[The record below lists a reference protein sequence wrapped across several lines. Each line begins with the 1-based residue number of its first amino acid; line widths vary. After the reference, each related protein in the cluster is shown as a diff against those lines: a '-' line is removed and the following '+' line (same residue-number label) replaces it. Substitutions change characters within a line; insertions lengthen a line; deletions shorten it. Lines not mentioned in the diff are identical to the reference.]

1 MKRLFIL
8 GISALTALSALAQP
22 RLREDN
28 IDEILR
34 ALTVEEKANLLVGV
48 NSDLYVAG
56 VANGTRPVE
65 RLGIPPSIFSDG
77 PAGVRID
84 PNRDPEKRVATGFP
98 VGTLLAS
105 SWDTEL
111 VEKMTSAM
119 GNEVLVY
126 GIDALLAPGMNI
138 HRNPLCGRNFE
149 YFSED
154 PVLSGCIAAA
164 YVRGIQSNGVG
175 ATVKHFAVNN
185 QETNRTEN
193 NALISKRALREIY
206 LKNFEIAVKE
216 GKPWAVMSS
225 YNALNGDYTQQK
237 RDLLTTVLKDEWGFE
252 GIVMTDWGYKQGT
265 VKAVNAGNDVMEP
278 GSQEEY
284 ERILAGIKD
293 GSISEEQLNANVR
306 RVLEFVVKT
315 PKFRTWRRSD
325 IRILKPGEVPGPD
338 LKAHAA
344 VAREAAAESIILLRN
359 DHRTLPLSLDGQIAL
374 YGTSALHFIAGGTGS
389 GEVHKPYVINLT
401 DALQSAGFTLDAKLM
416 AFYRDWDQSQKTA
429 STLEREEVNWENVIC
444 PEAPLTRSSIEVQ
457 ASANDVAVVVLGR
470 NAGEGRDRTLE
481 GDFELSDTERNLLRD
496 VSQAFHAR
504 GKRMVVILNIGGVI
518 ETASWK
524 HWADAILLPWSPG
537 QEGANAV
544 ADILAGKVNPSGK
557 LPMTFPNNY
566 LDIPSSAD
574 FPADYDPYAPYH
586 AKENVDYTFY
596 SEDIWVG
603 YRWFQTEGKDVS
615 YPFGFGLSYTTFAYS
630 KPVVKAGKD
639 GFTASVTVTNTGSV
653 AGREVV
659 ELYVAAPAGGLD
671 KPARELK
678 AFDKTRLL
686 QPGESQ
692 VLTMEVD
699 NYSLASFNESASA
712 WEAAAGSYEVQFGA
726 SVADIRVTSPY
737 TLKKA
742 LTWPVH
748 DVLGMQGGEPL
759 LPVSAT
765 PAGRGL
771 RYEYYEGDFMSVKQI
786 LLSSNMPAQGIA
798 PVFTTALKRRE
809 DHFGLRFTG
818 LLKIDRG
825 GVYQVSMTSD
835 DGAVLYLGGRMIL
848 DIDRD
853 GGGTASA
860 WVNLEAGYHPISVIY
875 FDNYMEEFLRVGL
888 KGPGVSVE
896 NIPASML
903 YHE

>member
-8 GISALTALSALAQP
+8 VVLALTALTAAAQP
-22 RLREDN
+22 RLRKDN
-28 IDEILR
+28 IDEIIQ

-48 NSDLYVAG
+48 NSDPYVAG

-65 RLGIPPSIFSDG
+65 RLGIPPTIFSDG

-84 PNRDPEKRVATGFP
+84 PSRDPGQRVATGFP
-98 VGTLLAS
+98 VGTLIAS
-105 SWDTEL
+105 SWDTDL
-111 VEKMTSAM
+111 VERMTTAM
-119 GNEVLVY
+119 GSEVLVY

-154 PVLSGCIAAA
+154 PVLSGKIAAA

-175 ATVKHFAVNN
+175 ATVKHFTANN
-185 QETNRTEN
+185 QETNRTGN
-193 NALISKRALREIY
+193 DALISQRALREIY

-225 YNALNGDYTQQK
+225 YNALNGDFTQQK
-237 RDLLTTVLKDEWGFE
+237 RELLTTVLKEEWGFP
-252 GIVMTDWGYKQGT
+252 GIVMTDWGFKEGT

-278 GSQEEY
+278 GSEEEY
-284 ERILAGIKD
+284 ERILVGIKD
-293 GSISEEQLNANVR
+293 GRISEEQLNANVR
-306 RVLEFVVKT
+306 RVLEFVLKT
-315 PKFRTWRRSD
+315 PRFRGYKYSA
-325 IRILKPGEVPGPD
+325 KPD

-344 VAREAAAESIILLRN
+344 VAREAAAGSIILLRN
-359 DHRTLPLSLDGQIAL
+359 DRRTLPLSGDEQIAL
-374 YGTSALHFIAGGTGS
+374 YGTTALHFIAGGTGS
-389 GEVHKPYVINLT
+389 GEVHKPYVVNLT
-401 DALQSAGFTLDAKLM
+401 DALQAAGFRLDKKLE
-416 AFYRDWDQSQKTA
+416 AFYRDWDKSQQSA
-429 STLEREEVNWENVIC
+429 SMLEREEVTWENVIC
-444 PEAPLTRSSIEVQ
+444 PEAPLTASSIEVQ

-470 NAGEGRDRTLE
+470 NAGEGRDRTLA
-481 GDFELSDTERNLLRD
+481 GDFELSEVERDLLRN
-496 VSQAFHAR
+496 VSEAYHAR
-504 GKRMVVILNIGGVI
+504 GKRMIVILNIGGVI

-544 ADILAGKVNPSGK
+544 ADILKGAVNPSGK

-574 FPADYDPYAPYH
+574 FPADYDPYAPFH

-653 AGREVV
+653 AGKEVV

-671 KPARELK
+671 KPTRELK
-678 AFDKTRLL
+678 AFAKTKLL

-712 WEAAAGSYEVQFGA
+712 WEAASGAYEVQFGA
-726 SVADIRVTSPY
+726 SVADIRATAPY

-742 LTWPVH
+742 LAWPVH
-748 DVLGMQGGEPL
+748 DVLSMQGGDAFPAVE
-759 LPVSAT
+759 AT

-771 RYEYYEGDFMSVKQI
+771 KYTYHEGDFMSVQQVTASKPV
-786 LLSSNMPAQGIA
+786 SEGITPSVSA
-798 PVFTTALKRRE
+798 ALKQRE
-809 DHFGLRFTG
+809 DHFGLVFTG
-818 LLKIDRG
+818 LVKIDRG
-825 GVYQVSMTSD
+825 GVYQVSMVSD
-835 DGAVLYLGGRMIL
+835 DGAVLYLDGRKVL

-853 GGGTASA
+853 GGGTASEWA
-860 WVNLEAGYHPISVIY
+860 KLEAGFHRIRVEF

-896 NIPASML
+896 NIPAPML

>member
-8 GISALTALSALAQP
+8 VVLALTALTAAAQP
-22 RLREDN
+22 RLRKDN
-28 IDEILR
+28 IDEIIQ

-48 NSDLYVAG
+48 NSDPYVAG

-65 RLGIPPSIFSDG
+65 RLGIPPTIFSDG

-84 PNRDPEKRVATGFP
+84 PNRDPGQRVATGFP
-98 VGTLLAS
+98 VGTLIAS
-105 SWDTEL
+105 SWDTDL
-111 VEKMTSAM
+111 VERMTTAM
-119 GNEVLVY
+119 GSEVLVY

-154 PVLSGCIAAA
+154 PVLSGKIAAA

-175 ATVKHFAVNN
+175 ATVKHFTANN
-185 QETNRTEN
+185 QETNRTGN
-193 NALISKRALREIY
+193 DALISQRALREIY

-225 YNALNGDYTQQK
+225 YNALNGDFTQQK
-237 RDLLTTVLKDEWGFE
+237 RELLTTVLKEEWGFP
-252 GIVMTDWGYKQGT
+252 GIVMTDWGFKEGT
-265 VKAVNAGNDVMEP
+265 VKAVNAGNEVMEP
-278 GSQEEY
+278 GSEEEY
-284 ERILAGIKD
+284 ERILVGIKD
-293 GSISEEQLNANVR
+293 GRISEEQLNANVR
-306 RVLEFVVKT
+306 RVLEFVLKT
-315 PKFRTWRRSD
+315 PRFRGYKYSA
-325 IRILKPGEVPGPD
+325 KPD

-344 VAREAAAESIILLRN
+344 VAREAAAGSIILLRN
-359 DHRTLPLSLDGQIAL
+359 DRRTLPLSGDEQIAL
-374 YGTSALHFIAGGTGS
+374 YGTTALHFIAGGTGS
-389 GEVHKPYVINLT
+389 GEVHKPYVVNLT
-401 DALQSAGFTLDAKLM
+401 DALQAAGFRLDKKLE
-416 AFYRDWDQSQKTA
+416 AFYRDWDKSQRSA
-429 STLEREEVNWENVIC
+429 SMLEREEVTWENVIC
-444 PEAPLTRSSIEVQ
+444 PEAPLTASSIEVQ

-470 NAGEGRDRTLE
+470 NAGEGLDRTLA
-481 GDFELSDTERNLLRD
+481 GDFELSEVERDLLRN
-496 VSQAFHAR
+496 VSEAYHAR
-504 GKRMVVILNIGGVI
+504 GKRMIVILNIGGVI

-544 ADILAGKVNPSGK
+544 ADILKGAVNPSGK

-574 FPADYDPYAPYH
+574 FPADYDPYASFH

-653 AGREVV
+653 AGKEVV

-678 AFDKTRLL
+678 AFAKTKLL

-712 WEAAAGSYEVQFGA
+712 WEAASGAYEVQFGA
-726 SVADIRVTSPY
+726 SVADIRATAPY

-742 LTWPVH
+742 LAWPVH
-748 DVLGMQGGEPL
+748 DVLSMQGGDAFPAVE
-759 LPVSAT
+759 AT

-771 RYEYYEGDFMSVKQI
+771 KYTYHEGDFMSVQQVTASKPV
-786 LLSSNMPAQGIA
+786 SEGIA
-798 PVFTTALKRRE
+798 PTFSAALKQRE
-809 DHFGLRFTG
+809 DHFGLVFTG
-818 LLKIDRG
+818 LVKIDRG
-825 GVYQVSMTSD
+825 GVYQVSMVSD
-835 DGAVLYLGGRMIL
+835 DGAVLYLDGRKVL

-853 GGGTASA
+853 GGGTASEWA
-860 WVNLEAGYHPISVIY
+860 KLEAGFHRIRVEF

-896 NIPASML
+896 NIPAPML

>member
-1 MKRLFIL
+1 MKRLFIFVVL
-8 GISALTALSALAQP
+8 ALTALTVAAQP
-22 RLREDN
+22 RLRKDN
-28 IDEILR
+28 IDEIIH

-48 NSDLYVAG
+48 NSDPYVAG

-65 RLGIPPSIFSDG
+65 RLGIPPTIFSDG

-84 PNRDPEKRVATGFP
+84 PNRDPEQRVATGFP
-98 VGTLLAS
+98 VGTLIAS
-105 SWDTEL
+105 SWDTDL
-111 VEKMTSAM
+111 VERMTTAM
-119 GNEVLVY
+119 GSEVLVY

-154 PVLSGCIAAA
+154 PVLSGKIAAA

-175 ATVKHFAVNN
+175 ATVKHFTANN
-185 QETNRTEN
+185 QETNRTGN
-193 NALISKRALREIY
+193 DALISQRALREIY
-206 LKNFEIAVKE
+206 LKNFEFAVKE

-225 YNALNGDYTQQK
+225 YNALNGDFTQQK
-237 RDLLTTVLKDEWGFE
+237 RELLTTVLKEEWGFP
-252 GIVMTDWGYKQGT
+252 GIVMTDWGFKEGT
-265 VKAVNAGNDVMEP
+265 VKAVNAGNDLMEP
-278 GSQEEY
+278 GSDEEY

-293 GSISEEQLNANVR
+293 GRISEEQLNANVR

-315 PKFRTWRRSD
+315 PRFSGYKYSA
-325 IRILKPGEVPGPD
+325 KPD

-344 VAREAAAESIILLRN
+344 VAREAAAGSIILLRN
-359 DHRTLPLSLDGQIAL
+359 DRRTLPLSGDEQIAL
-374 YGTSALHFIAGGTGS
+374 YGTTALHFIAGGTGS
-389 GEVHKPYVINLT
+389 GEVHKPYVVNLT
-401 DALQSAGFTLDAKLM
+401 DALQAAGFRLDKKLE
-416 AFYRDWDQSQKTA
+416 AFYQDWDKSQQSA
-429 STLEREEVNWENVIC
+429 SMLEREEVTWENVIC
-444 PEAPLTRSSIEVQ
+444 PEAPLTASSIEVQ

-470 NAGEGRDRTLE
+470 NAGEGRDRTLA
-481 GDFELSDTERNLLRD
+481 GDFELSEVERDLLRN
-496 VSQAFHAR
+496 VSEAFHAR
-504 GKRMVVILNIGGVI
+504 GKRMIVILNIGGVI

-544 ADILAGKVNPSGK
+544 ADILKGAVNPSGK

-566 LDIPSSAD
+566 RDVPSAAD
-574 FPADYDPYAPYH
+574 FPYDYDPYAPYH

-603 YRWFQTEGKDVS
+603 YRYYQTEGKDVS

-630 KPVVKAGKD
+630 KPVVKTGKD

-653 AGREVV
+653 AGKEVV

-678 AFDKTRLL
+678 AFAKTKLL

-712 WEAAAGSYEVQFGA
+712 WEAASGVYEVQFGA
-726 SVADIRVTSPY
+726 SVADIRATAPY

-742 LTWPVH
+742 LAWPVH
-748 DVLGMQGGEPL
+748 DVLSMQGGDSFPAVE
-759 LPVSAT
+759 AT

-771 RYEYYEGDFMSVKQI
+771 KYTYHEGDFMSVQQVTASKPV
-786 LLSSNMPAQGIA
+786 SEGIA
-798 PVFTTALKRRE
+798 PSVSAALKQRE
-809 DHFGLRFTG
+809 DHFGLVFTG
-818 LLKIDRG
+818 LVKIDRG
-825 GVYQVSMTSD
+825 GVYQVSMVSD
-835 DGAVLYLGGRMIL
+835 DGAVLYLDGRKVL

-853 GGGTASA
+853 GGGTASEWA
-860 WVNLEAGYHPISVIY
+860 KLEAGFHRIRVEF

-896 NIPASML
+896 NIPAPML

>member
-8 GISALTALSALAQP
+8 VVLALTALTAAAQP
-22 RLREDN
+22 RLRKDN
-28 IDEILR
+28 IDEIIQ

-48 NSDLYVAG
+48 NSDPYVAG

-65 RLGIPPSIFSDG
+65 RLGIPPTIFSDG

-84 PNRDPEKRVATGFP
+84 PNRDPGQRVATGFP
-98 VGTLLAS
+98 VGTLIAS
-105 SWDTEL
+105 SWDTDL
-111 VEKMTSAM
+111 VERMTTAM
-119 GNEVLVY
+119 GSEVLVY

-154 PVLSGCIAAA
+154 PVLSGKIAAA

-175 ATVKHFAVNN
+175 ATVKHFTANN
-185 QETNRTEN
+185 QETNRTGN
-193 NALISKRALREIY
+193 DALISQRALREIY

-225 YNALNGDYTQQK
+225 YNALNGDFTQQK
-237 RDLLTTVLKDEWGFE
+237 RELLTTVLKEEWGFP
-252 GIVMTDWGYKQGT
+252 GIVMTDWGFKEGT

-278 GSQEEY
+278 GSEEEY
-284 ERILAGIKD
+284 ERILVGIKD
-293 GSISEEQLNANVR
+293 GRISEEQLNANVR
-306 RVLEFVVKT
+306 RVLEFVLKT
-315 PKFRTWRRSD
+315 PRFRGYKYSA
-325 IRILKPGEVPGPD
+325 KPD

-344 VAREAAAESIILLRN
+344 MTREAAAGSIILLRN
-359 DHRTLPLSLDGQIAL
+359 DRRTLPLSGDEQIAL
-374 YGTSALHFIAGGTGS
+374 YGTTALHFIAGGTGS
-389 GEVHKPYVINLT
+389 GEVHKPYVVNLT
-401 DALQSAGFTLDAKLM
+401 DALQAAGFRLDKKLE
-416 AFYRDWDQSQKTA
+416 AFYRDWDKSQRSA
-429 STLEREEVNWENVIC
+429 SMLEREEVTWENVIC
-444 PEAPLTRSSIEVQ
+444 PETPLTASSIEVQ

-470 NAGEGRDRTLE
+470 NAGEGRDRTLA
-481 GDFELSDTERNLLRD
+481 GDFELSEVERDLLRN
-496 VSQAFHAR
+496 VSEAYHAR
-504 GKRMVVILNIGGVI
+504 GKRMIVILNIGGVI

-544 ADILAGKVNPSGK
+544 ADILKGAVNPSGK

-574 FPADYDPYAPYH
+574 FPADYDPYAPFH

-653 AGREVV
+653 AGKEVV

-678 AFDKTRLL
+678 AFAKTKLL

-699 NYSLASFNESASA
+699 NYSLASFNEGASA
-712 WEAAAGSYEVQFGA
+712 WEAASGAYEVQFGA
-726 SVADIRVTSPY
+726 SVADIRATAPY

-742 LTWPVH
+742 LAWPVH
-748 DVLGMQGGEPL
+748 DVLSMQGGDAFPAVE
-759 LPVSAT
+759 AT

-771 RYEYYEGDFMSVKQI
+771 KYTYHEGDFMSVQQVTASKPV
-786 LLSSNMPAQGIA
+786 SEGIA
-798 PVFTTALKRRE
+798 PTFSAALKQRE
-809 DHFGLRFTG
+809 DHFGLVFTG
-818 LLKIDRG
+818 LVKIDRG
-825 GVYQVSMTSD
+825 GVYQVSMVSD
-835 DGAVLYLGGRMIL
+835 DGAVLYLDGRKVL

-853 GGGTASA
+853 GGGTASEWA
-860 WVNLEAGYHPISVIY
+860 KLEAGFHRIRVEF

-896 NIPASML
+896 NIPAPML

>member
-1 MKRLFIL
+1 MTAF
-8 GISALTALSALAQP
+8 SAAAQP
-22 RLREDN
+22 RLQKDN
-28 IDEILR
+28 VDEILQ
-34 ALTVEEKANLLVGV
+34 ALTLEEKVNLLVGV
-48 NSDLYVAG
+48 NSDPYVAG

-65 RLGIPPSIFSDG
+65 RLGIPPTIFTDG

-84 PNRDPEKRVATGFP
+84 PNRDPEQRVATGFP
-98 VGTLLAS
+98 VGTLIAS
-105 SWDTEL
+105 SWDTDM
-111 VEKMTSAM
+111 VERMTAAM
-119 GNEVLVY
+119 GNEVLEY

-154 PVLSGCIAAA
+154 PALSGKIAAA

-175 ATVKHFAVNN
+175 STVKHFVANN
-185 QETNRTEN
+185 QETNRTGN
-193 NALISKRALREIY
+193 DALISQRALREIY

-237 RDLLTTVLKDEWGFE
+237 RDLLTTVLKEEWGFP
-252 GIVMTDWGYKQGT
+252 GIVMTDWGFKEGT

-278 GSQEEY
+278 GSEEEY
-284 ERILAGIKD
+284 ERILAGVKD
-293 GSISEEQLNANVR
+293 GRISEEQLNANVR

-315 PKFRTWRRSD
+315 HRFQTWRRSD
-325 IRILKPGEVPGPD
+325 VRMLEPGEVPGPD

-344 VAREAAAESIILLRN
+344 VAREAAAESIVLLRN
-359 DHRTLPLSLDGQIAL
+359 DRHTLPLNGNEQIAL
-374 YGTSALHFIAGGTGS
+374 YGTAALHFIAGGTGS
-389 GEVHKPYVINLT
+389 GEVHKPYVVNLT
-401 DALQSAGFTLDAKLM
+401 GALQAAGFKLDKKLE
-416 AFYRDWDQSQKTA
+416 AFYRDWDRSQQSA
-429 STLEREEVNWENVIC
+429 SKLEREEVTWENVIC
-444 PEAPLTRSSIEVQ
+444 PEAPLTASSIEVQ

-470 NAGEGRDRTLE
+470 NAGEGRDRTLA
-481 GDFELSDTERNLLRD
+481 GDFELSEVERDLLRN
-496 VSQAFHAR
+496 VSEAFHAR
-504 GKRMVVILNIGGVI
+504 GKRMIVILNIGGVI

-537 QEGANAV
+537 QEGANAI
-544 ADILAGKVNPSGK
+544 ADILKGQVNPSGK

-566 LDIPSSAD
+566 RDVPSATD
-574 FPADYDPYAPYH
+574 FPYDYDPYAPFH

-603 YRWFQTEGKDVS
+603 YRYYETEGKDVS
-615 YPFGFGLSYTTFAYS
+615 YPFGFGLSYTSFAYS

-653 AGREVV
+653 AGKEVV

-678 AFDKTRLL
+678 AFAKTKLL

-699 NYSLASFNESASA
+699 NYSLASFNENTSA
-712 WEAAAGSYEVQFGA
+712 WEAAAGDYEVQFGA
-726 SVADIRVTSPY
+726 SVADIRVTAPY
-737 TLKKA
+737 VLKKA
-742 LTWPVH
+742 QAWPVH
-748 DVLGMQGGEPL
+748 EVLSMQGGDAFPAVE
-759 LPVSAT
+759 VT

-771 RYEYYEGDFMSVKQI
+771 RYDYFEGNFMSVENV
-786 LLSSNMPAQGIA
+786 LVCSNRPAQGISPA
-798 PVFTTALKRRE
+798 FTTALKQRE
-809 DHFGLRFTG
+809 DHFGLVFRG
-818 LLKIDRG
+818 LLKIDRS
-825 GVYQVSMTSD
+825 GVYQLSMTSD
-835 DGAVLYLGGRMIL
+835 DGAVLSLNGRRVL

-853 GGGTASA
+853 GGGSASE
-860 WVNLEAGYHPISVIY
+860 WVKLEAGFHRIMVVY

-896 NIPASML
+896 NIPSFML

>member
-1 MKRLFIL
+1 MKRLIIL
-8 GISALTALSALAQP
+8 GILALTALTAAAQP
-22 RLREDN
+22 QLRKDN
-28 IDEILR
+28 IDEILQ
-34 ALTVEEKANLLVGV
+34 ALTLEEKVILLVGV
-48 NSDLYVAG
+48 NSDPYVAG

-65 RLGIPPSIFSDG
+65 RLGIPPTIFTDG

-84 PNRDPEKRVATGFP
+84 PNRDPEQRVATGFP
-98 VGTLLAS
+98 VGTLIAS
-105 SWDTEL
+105 SWDTEM
-111 VEKMTSAM
+111 VERMTAAM
-119 GNEVLVY
+119 GDEVLSY

-154 PVLSGCIAAA
+154 PVLSGKIAAA

-175 ATVKHFAVNN
+175 STVKHFAANS

-193 NALISKRALREIY
+193 DAQISQRALREIY

-237 RDLLTTVLKDEWGFE
+237 RELLTTVLKEEWGFP
-252 GIVMTDWGYKQGT
+252 GIVMTDWGFKEGT

-278 GSQEEY
+278 GSEEEY
-284 ERILAGIKD
+284 GRILAGVKD
-293 GSISEEQLNANVR
+293 GRISQEQLDANVR

-315 PKFRTWRRSD
+315 HRFRGYKYSA
-325 IRILKPGEVPGPD
+325 KPD
-338 LKAHAA
+338 LTAHAA

-359 DHRTLPLSLDGQIAL
+359 DRRTLPLTGDEQIAL
-374 YGTSALHFIAGGTGS
+374 YGTAALHFIAGGTGS
-389 GEVHKPYVINLT
+389 GEVHKPYVVNLT
-401 DALQSAGFTLDAKLM
+401 DALQAAGFQLDKKLE
-416 AFYRDWDQSQKTA
+416 AFYRDWDRSQRSA
-429 STLEREEVNWENVIC
+429 SMLEREEVTWENVIC
-444 PEAPLTRSSIEVQ
+444 PEAPLTASSIEVQ

-470 NAGEGRDRTLE
+470 NAGEGRDRTLA
-481 GDFELSDTERNLLRD
+481 GDFELSEVERDLLRN
-496 VSQAFHAR
+496 VSEAFHAR
-504 GKRMVVILNIGGVI
+504 GKRMIVVLNIGGVI

-566 LDIPSSAD
+566 RDVPSATD
-574 FPADYDPYAPYH
+574 FPYDYDPYAPFH

-603 YRWFQTEGKDVS
+603 YRYYQTEGKDVS

-639 GFTASVTVTNTGSV
+639 GFTASVTVTNTGSA
-653 AGREVV
+653 AGKEVV
-659 ELYVAAPAGGLD
+659 ELYVAAPAGGLQ
-671 KPARELK
+671 KPMRELK
-678 AFDKTRLL
+678 AFAKTKLL

-692 VLTMEVD
+692 VLTMNVD
-699 NYSLASFNESASA
+699 NYSLASFNENTSA
-712 WEAAAGSYEVQFGA
+712 WEAAAGAYEVQFGA
-726 SVADIRVTSPY
+726 SVADIHATAPY
-737 TLKKA
+737 VLKKA
-742 LTWPVH
+742 LAWPVH
-748 DVLGMQGGEPL
+748 DVLSMQGGDAFLAVE
-759 LPVSAT
+759 AT

-771 RYEYYEGDFMSVKQI
+771 KYTYHEGDFMSVQQVTASK
-786 LLSSNMPAQGIA
+786 PVFEGIA
-798 PVFTTALKRRE
+798 PSISAALKQRE
-809 DHFGLRFTG
+809 DHFGLVFTG

-825 GVYQVSMTSD
+825 GVYQLSMVSD
-835 DGAVLYLGGRMIL
+835 DGAVLYLDGRRVL

-853 GGGTASA
+853 GGGTASEWA
-860 WVNLEAGYHPISVIY
+860 RLEAGFHRIRVEF

-888 KGPGVSVE
+888 KGPGVSAE
-896 NIPASML
+896 NISSSML